1 MSRTSQPASH
11 SYERLRKKFWPMRV
25 LSFPNFSKNR
35 SPAVAKD
42 WSQQEIADFYRAHR
56 LLVENGAGIGID
68 RGVSDIG
75 EPWMVFFDLATQ
87 DVFMHVARINGRC
100 ILICEQLGIHLKAA
114 DITILISDFEN
125 AVRDHLAVRTE
136 RNSKIVIHPAARII
150 MSISM
155 VFLLFKL
162 DNSNAHAKA
171 LADNSRTHQGA
182 EVATARSDYSP
193 MQRAHGAFSRLLES
207 VDSPA
212 SAAVLAGIILAG
224 ELAMSSKASVAETH
238 HTETAALHEPVVPVD
253 TPDATSRSLVGN
265 ENQGRPAEHPSQLHS
280 LPVVAIPDKDDVV
293 VQRAEKDKATV
304 EDNIE
309 KNNTPSKQDVETS
322 TPVVIKNEAETAA
335 VSTQDLQSKESE
347 TVIEQAP
354 QSVKTLEVL
363 FGWSLET
370 KDIEK
375 ISSIIKPIAEL
386 PVTANHISDISV
398 ASLDTIDDHVGFFVQ
413 TALPDEQLR
422 EILVHFIS
430 SFGERFE
437 IEYLGGRVLIEQ
449 SDMAGLSDHDIGLW
463 TNMMADGSS
472 ISVVGQA
479 NLIDDVAGLVS

>member
-1 MSRTSQPASH
+1 
-11 SYERLRKKFWPMRV
+11 MRV

-68 RGVSDIG
+68 RGTTDEG
-75 EPWMVFFDLATQ
+75 EPWMVFFDVATQ
-87 DVFMHVARINGRC
+87 DVFMHVARINNRC

-114 DITILISDFEN
+114 EITTLISDFEN

-171 LADNSRTHQGA
+171 LADNSRSHQGPETGA
-182 EVATARSDYSP
+182 ARGDYSP
-193 MQRAHGAFSRLLES
+193 VQRAQSAFSRLLES

-238 HTETAALHEPVVPVD
+238 HSETAILHEPVVSID
-253 TPDATSRSLVGN
+253 TPDATSRSLVAT
-265 ENQGRPAEHPSQLHS
+265 ENRDTPAEHPSETHS
-280 LPVVAIPDKDDVV
+280 LPVIAVTDKINIA
-293 VQRAEKDKATV
+293 VQNVEKDKTPF
-304 EDNIE
+304 E
-309 KNNTPSKQDVETS
+309 NNVVTPAPSKQNAES
-322 TPVVIKNEAETAA
+322 AAPVIIK
-335 VSTQDLQSKESE
+335 SE
-347 TVIEQAP
+347 TEVAAAASQTTQTKDAEASAEQAP

-363 FGWSLET
+363 FGWNLET

-375 ISSIIKPIAEL
+375 IVSVIRPVADI

-398 ASLDTIDDHVGFFVQ
+398 ASLDDIDDHVGFFMR
-413 TALPDEQLR
+413 TALPEDQLR
-422 EILVHFIS
+422 EMLVHFIN
-430 SFGERFE
+430 SFGDKFE

-463 TNMMADGSS
+463 TNTMADGSS

-479 NLIDDVAGLVS
+479 NLIDDVTGLIS